1 MTFFVEML
9 KFQFLNISSLKTAQ
23 NYPLWEEKR
32 KRMAYFLNDTYNNIV
47 KILVYLQQ
55 LIIQFEAKIKPQTF
69 SKNFT
74 QENNY
79 I

>member
-1 MTFFVEML
+1 
-9 KFQFLNISSLKTAQ
+9 
-23 NYPLWEEKR
+23 
-32 KRMAYFLNDTYNNIV
+32 MAYFLNDTYNNIL
-47 KILVYLQQ
+47 KILVYLRQ
-55 LIIQFEAKIKPQTF
+55 LIIQLEAKIKPQTF